1 MQNLILLF
9 IRYSHFFVF
18 LLLELLCLF
27 LIVRY
32 NGTQRDIWLNSSS
45 MITGRVSNTFD
56 NWTDYFDLREEAFKL
71 ATENAKLKEQL
82 LNLQKISP
90 SNIDSLAL
98 ANQQYLLIPAKITNK
113 SVNTLDNYFT
123 LNRGRKHGI
132 QPDMGVISKTGI
144 IGIVKSASEEYSRVL
159 TILHRQSSIVAANK
173 RTDAFGTLKW
183 NGPDYR
189 FAKLGAYSKH
199 ESIEVGDTII
209 TSEYSNHF
217 PEGIMIGTVKEKSLS
232 KSDYFYNIT
241 IALNNNLHT
250 EKHVYIIDNTS
261 RQQQLAVESEDE

>member
-1 MQNLILLF
+1 M
-9 IRYSHFFVF
+9 
-18 LLLELLCLF
+18 F

-32 NGTQRDIWLNSSS
+32 NGSQRDIWINSSN
-45 MITGRVSNTFD
+45 IVSGNINNTFD
-56 NWTDYFDLREEAFKL
+56 SWTDYFDLRENAFKL
-71 ATENAKLKEQL
+71 ATENAKLKQQL
-82 LNLQKISP
+82 LNLQQTTLT
-90 SNIDSLAL
+90 NIDSLEL

-113 SVNTLDNYFT
+113 SINALDNYFT

-132 QPDMGVISKTGI
+132 KPDMGVVSDGGI
-144 IGIVKSASEEYSRVL
+144 IGIVKSASEDYSRVL

-173 RTDAFGTLKW
+173 KTDAFGTLKW

-189 FAKLGAYSKH
+189 FTKLEAYSRH
-199 ESIEVGDTII
+199 EFIEVGDTIV

-241 IALNNNLHT
+241 VALSNNLYT

-261 RQQQLAVESEDE
+261 RQKQLAVESEDE

>member
-9 IRYSHFFVF
+9 LRYNHFFVF
-18 LLLELLCLF
+18 LLLEILCLF

-32 NGTQRDIWLNSSS
+32 NGSQRDIWLNSSS
-45 MITGRVSNTFD
+45 ILTGNITNTFD
-56 NWTDYFDLREEAFKL
+56 TWTDYFNLREEAFKL
-71 ATENAKLKEQL
+71 ATENAKLKEKL
-82 LNLQKISP
+82 YNLQKISP
-90 SNIDSLAL
+90 SNIDSLAI
-98 ANQQYLLIPAKITNK
+98 ANQQYLLIPAKITSK
-113 SVNTLDNYFT
+113 SINVLDNYFT

-132 QPDMGVISKTGI
+132 QPDMGVIGKTGI
-144 IGIVKSASEEYSRVL
+144 IGIVKSSSEDFSRVL

-173 RTDAFGTLKW
+173 RTNAFGTLKW

-189 FAKLGAYSKH
+189 FAKLEAYSRH
-199 ESIEVGDTII
+199 ELIEVGDTIV

-217 PEGIMIGTVKEKSLS
+217 PEGVMIGTVKEKSLS

-241 IALNNNLHT
+241 IALINNLHT

-261 RQQQLAVESEDE
+261 RQKQLVVESEDE